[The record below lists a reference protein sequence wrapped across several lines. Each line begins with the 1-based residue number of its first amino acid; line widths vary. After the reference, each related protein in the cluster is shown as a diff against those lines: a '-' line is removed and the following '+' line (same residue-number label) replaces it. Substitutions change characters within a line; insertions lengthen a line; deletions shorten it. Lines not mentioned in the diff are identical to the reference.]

1 MASQFIDLLIN
12 PNAFF
17 QKRMADKENLV
28 KPALIVLAGAILAA
42 ASGYLTST
50 VTSKMLEAAGFGTGL
65 VFGISVIGAFIGVF
79 VYWVIATGVFY
90 LVSLLFEG
98 KGSFSRSL
106 EAVGYGFLPLVFGYL
121 VTLAVALVYI
131 PRITL
136 PQLSQESLKDPQ
148 AVLNATRIFMTDPT
162 VVQFTR
168 ITMVISI
175 LFLLWS
181 AYCWINSMKHARQM
195 TLKNAT
201 ICVGAPVFLYIL
213 YLLAII
219 LLSSALFQ
227 M

>member
-1 MASQFIDLLIN
+1 MVSQFIDLLIN
-12 PNAFF
+12 PDAFF
-17 QKRMADKENLV
+17 QKRMVDKENLV
-28 KPALIVLAGAILAA
+28 KPALIVLAGAILGA

-50 VTSKMLEAAGFGTGL
+50 LTTKMLEAAGLGTGL
-65 VFGISVIGAFIGVF
+65 VFVLSVIGAFIGVF

-106 EAVGYGFLPLVFGYL
+106 EAIGYGFLPLVFGYL

-131 PRITL
+131 PQITL

-181 AYCWINSMKHARQM
+181 AYCWINGMKHARQM

-201 ICVGAPVFLYIL
+201 ICVGTPVFLYIL
-213 YLLAII
+213 YLLAI
-219 LLSSALFQ
+219 LFLSSALFQ

>member
-1 MASQFIDLLIN
+1 MASQLIDLLIN
-12 PNAFF
+12 PDAFF
-17 QKRMADKENLV
+17 QKRMAEKENLV
-28 KPALIVLAGAILAA
+28 IPTLIILAGAIIGA

-50 VTSKMLEAAGFGTGL
+50 LTSQMIGEAGFGTGFV
-65 VFGISVIGAFIGVF
+65 VFISVIGAFIGVF
-79 VYWVIATGVFY
+79 VYWAIATGIFY
-90 LVSLLFEG
+90 LISMLFEG

-106 EAVGYGFLPLVFGYL
+106 EATGYGFLPLVFGYL
-121 VTLAVALVYI
+121 VTFAVALVYI

-148 AVLNATRIFMTDPT
+148 AVLNATKIFMTDPT

-168 ITMVISI
+168 ITMVVSI

-181 AYCWINSMKHARQM
+181 TYCWIHGMKHARQM

-201 ICVGAPVFLYIL
+201 ICVGVPVFLYIL
-213 YLLAII
+213 YILAVI
-219 LLSSALFQ
+219 LLSTALFQ